1 MANTL
6 YIVRGIPGSGKSTF
20 AKKMFTCPI
29 FENDMYF
36 IKDGKYLYNQVKM
49 RDAISWCMESVELAL
64 KYGCDV
70 VVANTF
76 TKRKY
81 VQAYK
86 NLAEKNSAQVKVFRM
101 YGDFKNVHDVPDH
114 VFNNMRDNFEDWSD
128 EICVYPNIN
137 QDEDDPCFRPYIMTQ
152 LKVGDKV
159 EFEVCKDDEFD
170 GTINSPMIKRI
181 GEVTKISQGT
191 YDYLNITFFDKESQT
206 LRMALPGDLKK
217 VG

>member
-36 IKDGKYLYNQVKM
+36 IKDKKYLYNQDKM

-81 VQAYK
+81 IQAYM
-86 NLAEKNSAQVKVFRM
+86 NLAEKNGAQVKVYRM
-101 YGDFKNVHDVPDH
+101 YGNFKNVHDVPDD
-114 VFNNMRDNFEDWSD
+114 VFKNMRDNFEDWPN

-137 QDEDDPCFRPYIMTQ
+137 QAHFRPYIMTR

-159 EFEVCKDDEFD
+159 EFEVYKDDEFD
-170 GTINSPMIKRI
+170 ETVNSPMIKHI
-181 GEVTKISQGT
+181 GEITKISQGT
-191 YDYLNITFFDKESQT
+191 YDYLNITLFDKESQT
-206 LRMALPGDLKK
+206 YRMALAGDLKK
-217 VG
+217 VS